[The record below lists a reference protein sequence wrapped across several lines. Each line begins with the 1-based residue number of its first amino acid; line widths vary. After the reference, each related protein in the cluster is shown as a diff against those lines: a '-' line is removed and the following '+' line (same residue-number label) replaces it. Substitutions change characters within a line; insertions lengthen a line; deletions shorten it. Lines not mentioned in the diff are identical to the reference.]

1 MSQKVL
7 PLISFGKRDRHV
19 PEFSEST
26 YRYSMEKREP
36 NSVRLS
42 VIVTVYS
49 ETFSLVESIERLIKR
64 DRGYINEIIL
74 VISPKS
80 SPECLDICQQM
91 DQKFGFL
98 KLHMQQQNPGVGWA
112 IREGMAI
119 ATGNYVA
126 LLSAD
131 LETEPEAV
139 DRMVRKIEETGCDGV
154 IGNRWLKGGGFQNYD
169 PVKLILNWGF
179 QYIFRVLYLTRLGD
193 LTYGFKILRKEMI
206 SRIKWEGVMHEIYIE
221 TTVKP
226 LKLGF
231 RMEQVP
237 TVWIGRREGESQ
249 NTFLRNF
256 RYVRLALYVLIAV
269 KQKLFVAD

>member
-1 MSQKVL
+1 
-7 PLISFGKRDRHV
+7 
-19 PEFSEST
+19 
-26 YRYSMEKREP
+26 METKEQ
-36 NSVRLS
+36 SSIRLS
-42 VIVTVYS
+42 VVVTVYS
-49 ETFSLVESIERLIKR
+49 ETFSLNESIERLIKL
-64 DRGYINEIIL
+64 DRGYISEIIL

-80 SPECLDICQQM
+80 SAECIDICQQL
-91 DQKFGFL
+91 DQKHDFL
-98 KLHMQQQNPGVGWA
+98 RLHMQQQNPGVGWA
-112 IREGMAI
+112 IREGMEM

-169 PVKLILNWGF
+169 PTKLILNWGF
-179 QYIFRVLYLTRLGD
+179 QYIFRLLYLTRLGD
-193 LTYGFKILRKEMI
+193 LTYGFKVLRKDMV
-206 SRIKWEGVMHEIYIE
+206 SRINWEGVLHEIYIE

-231 RMEQVP
+231 KMEQVP
-237 TVWIGRREGESQ
+237 TVWIGRREGESK

-256 RYVRLALYVLIAV
+256 RYVRLALDVLIAA
-269 KQKLFVAD
+269 KQRLLITE

>member
-1 MSQKVL
+1 METSNQSQ
-7 PLISFGKRDRHV
+7 I
-19 PEFSEST
+19 
-26 YRYSMEKREP
+26 
-36 NSVRLS
+36 RLS
-42 VIVTVYS
+42 VVVTVYS
-49 ETFSLVESIERLIKR
+49 ETFSLNESVERLIRK
-64 DRGYINEIIL
+64 DRGYIQEIIL

-80 SPECLDICQQM
+80 SPECIDVCQQL
-91 DQKFGFL
+91 DQKYDFL
-98 KLHMQQQNPGVGWA
+98 KLHMQQNNPGVGWA
-112 IREGMAI
+112 IREGMEMAS
-119 ATGNYVA
+119 GDYVA

-169 PVKLILNWGF
+169 PVKLVLNYGF
-179 QYIFRVLYLTRLGD
+179 QTIFKFLYWSPLGD
-193 LTYGFKILRKEMI
+193 LTYGFKVLRKEMI
-206 SRIKWEGVMHEIYIE
+206 DQIRWEGVLHEIYIE

-237 TVWIGRREGESQ
+237 TVWIGRREGESK

-256 RYVRLALYVLIAV
+256 RYVGLALNTLFSN
-269 KQKLFVAD
+269 KKKLLKSE

>member
-1 MSQKVL
+1 
-7 PLISFGKRDRHV
+7 
-19 PEFSEST
+19 
-26 YRYSMEKREP
+26 METKDQS
-36 NSVRLS
+36 NMRLS
-42 VIVTVYS
+42 VVVTVYS
-49 ETFSLVESIERLIKR
+49 ETFSLKESIERLMMQ
-64 DRGYINEIIL
+64 DRGYISEIIL

-80 SPECLDICQQM
+80 SAECIDICQQL
-91 DQKFGFL
+91 DQKHDFL

-112 IREGMAI
+112 IREGMEM
-119 ATGNYVA
+119 ATGDYVA

-169 PVKLILNWGF
+169 STKLILNWGF
-179 QYIFRVLYLTRLGD
+179 QLLFKVLYLTKLGD
-193 LTYGFKILRKEMI
+193 LTYGFKVLSRDMI
-206 SRIKWEGVMHEIYIE
+206 SQIKWEAVYHEIYIE

-231 RMEQVP
+231 KMDQVP

-249 NTFLRNF
+249 NTFWRNF
-256 RYVRLALYVLIAV
+256 RYVKLALDVLFAM
-269 KQKLFVAD
+269 KQKLRITN